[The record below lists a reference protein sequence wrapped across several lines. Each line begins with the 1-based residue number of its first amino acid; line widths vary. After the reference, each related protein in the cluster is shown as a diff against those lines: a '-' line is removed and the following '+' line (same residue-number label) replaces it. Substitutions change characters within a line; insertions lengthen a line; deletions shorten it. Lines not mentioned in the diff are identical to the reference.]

1 MTANVGCVVRL
12 DDRATAAVLASRR
25 ASDARPW
32 GTSILWGSG
41 GRTPNA
47 IPFGQ
52 KIPFLIAI

>member
-25 ASDARPW
+25 ASDARPG
-32 GTSILWGSG
+32 GTFDLWRSG
-41 GRTPNA
+41 DRTPNA

-52 KIPFLIAI
+52 KIPVLIAI